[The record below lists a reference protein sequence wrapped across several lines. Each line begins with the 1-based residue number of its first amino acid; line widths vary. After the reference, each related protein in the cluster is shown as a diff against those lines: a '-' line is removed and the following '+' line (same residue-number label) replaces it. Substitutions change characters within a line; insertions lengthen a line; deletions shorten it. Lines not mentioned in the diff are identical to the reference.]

1 VRRPRRPASIDGSG
15 PEHEPQDPDRR
26 APPRLAASPGK
37 MSPVIEAPAQT
48 GVDVLRARGVEVVLP
63 TGRRI
68 LGPSSLEVTP
78 GSLIALLGPS
88 GSGKSTL
95 LRTMAG
101 ITEPTAGAV
110 LFNAEPATLRVDDLG
125 YVPQRETVHGRLTV
139 AEALRYAAVLRL
151 DASSDIDAVI
161 AQVLGELDLTEQ
173 ADTLIRDL
181 SGGERRRAACG
192 LELVGRPKVLLL
204 DEPTSGLDPV
214 LERRLMLMLR
224 RLADQGRAVVVAT
237 HATASLDL
245 CDAVAVLQ
253 AGEGIVHVGG
263 SDDGIAYLERA
274 AGAAEDRDAA
284 APAGNAP
291 VSAPHRPATTTRPL
305 RVELRLLAE
314 RYARTL
320 LRDGRTLAALLGQ
333 APLIG
338 LLIAVLFSP
347 KAFVGDH
354 ASPGDAAQLVF
365 LLMTGSIWLGVTAAC
380 REVVKERG
388 IIEREFDVGLRL
400 DAYVLAKAAVLF
412 ALSAVQVLLMVGVVL
427 LLQPLGTSFAA
438 ALTLIGLATAVAW
451 VSVAMGLVVSTVARS
466 VDQAAS
472 VVPLLLIPQLL
483 FAGALVPLTRM
494 PHAVE
499 ALAQLTYAR
508 WAYAGMGSAIDL
520 EGRLQ
525 RSSETARALGFGRA
539 FFTLAPGVAAA
550 ALGGFIV
557 VLLLVCVL
565 LLNRRASPDEA

>member
-1 VRRPRRPASIDGSG
+1 
-15 PEHEPQDPDRR
+15 
-26 APPRLAASPGK
+26 
-37 MSPVIEAPAQT
+37 MSPVLDAPAQT
-48 GVDVLRARGVEVVLP
+48 GLDVLRARGVEVVLP

-68 LGPSSLEVTP
+68 LGPASLEVTP

-101 ITEPTAGAV
+101 ITEPTGGAV
-110 LFNAEPATLRVDDLG
+110 LFDDEPATLRVDDLG

-192 LELVGRPKVLLL
+192 VELVGRPKVLLL

-253 AGEGIVHVGG
+253 AGEGLVYVGG
-263 SDDGIAYLERA
+263 SDDGVAFLERA
-274 AGAAEDRDAA
+274 AGAEDRDAS
-284 APAGNAP
+284 APAGEAP

-320 LRDGRTLAALLGQ
+320 LRDRRTLAALLGQ

-347 KAFVGDH
+347 KAFVGDRT
-354 ASPGDAAQLVF
+354 SPGDAAQLVF

-494 PHAVE
+494 PHAIE